1 MNICYNI
8 NLQFTKTDDGY
19 NEMAIECARASSIDG
34 KKTECKKNAVK
45 LSKDDTLFEAKV
57 ST

>member
-1 MNICYNI
+1 
-8 NLQFTKTDDGY
+8 
-19 NEMAIECARASSIDG
+19 MAIECARASSIDG